1 MATTNAIREEEGCF
15 STLERAMRNA
25 RTVAKLLKLPE
36 GCPKGEAEIRIRV
49 AGILANYG
57 AELLAA
63 LDSQE

>member
-1 MATTNAIREEEGCF
+1 
-15 STLERAMRNA
+15 MRNA